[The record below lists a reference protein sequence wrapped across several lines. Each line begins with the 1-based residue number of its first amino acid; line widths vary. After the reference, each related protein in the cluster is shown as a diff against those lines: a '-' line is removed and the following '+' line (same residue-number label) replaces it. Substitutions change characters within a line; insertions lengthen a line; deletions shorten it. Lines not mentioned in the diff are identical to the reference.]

1 MQMARIISGLA
12 LIIWAVTILA
22 SPLWRDIEGTR
33 VHATGRKLAWA
44 FAVALVALGKRAILK
59 GREA

>member
-1 MQMARIISGLA
+1 MARIISGLA
-12 LIIWAVTILA
+12 LIIWAVAILA

-59 GREA
+59 GRKA

>member
-1 MQMARIISGLA
+1 MARILPGMA
-12 LIIWAVTILA
+12 LVIWAVAILA

-44 FAVALVALGKRAILK
+44 FAVALVALGKRAIRK